1 MMREIGAPE
10 RQDLQARE
18 VIERLRTAYYDLRDE
33 VANLPSE
40 KAGDILVT
48 WINNL
53 TLATGPLMRTSSRRF
68 LAADLKGLVE
78 VNKALPEGE
87 TQQEEDYY
95 HEPRGTASQHEA
107 GKSYILGQF

>member
-1 MMREIGAPE
+1 MIREIGALE
-10 RQDLQARE
+10 WWDLQARE
-18 VIERLRTAYYDLRDE
+18 VIERLRTAYYDLYDE

-53 TLATGPLMRTSSRRF
+53 TLATGLLIRTLSRRF
-68 LAADLKGLVE
+68 LAADLKGLVK

-87 TQQEEDYY
+87 T
-95 HEPRGTASQHEA
+95 
-107 GKSYILGQF
+107 

>member
-1 MMREIGAPE
+1 
-10 RQDLQARE
+10 
-18 VIERLRTAYYDLRDE
+18 
-33 VANLPSE
+33 
-40 KAGDILVT
+40 
-48 WINNL
+48 
-53 TLATGPLMRTSSRRF
+53 MRTSSRRF

-107 GKSYILGQF
+107 GKSYILGQFWKDIDDGGSDGDPPSDDEGYESPEEIYDSEEAEG